1 MIYLFKITLFAV
13 FSNLITG
20 QSQGDLFEY
29 NPEDFEVELEHG
41 IKYKVLQ
48 ESDSCSQKAA
58 LKDMIRYHYNLFE
71 VIGNQTKYIGTSRE
85 LSKPMG
91 MNLVYGKYISYGK
104 SHKFV

>member
-1 MIYLFKITLFAV
+1 MIHLLKLTLFTI
-13 FSNLITG
+13 FLNLSNG
-20 QSQGDLFEY
+20 QSQGDLFEF
-29 NPEDFEVELEHG
+29 NPEDFEVELEYG

-91 MNLVYGKYISYGK
+91 MNLVYGKYISFG
-104 SHKFV
+104 KFV